1 MAGTDRGG
9 GGRGERGLGM
19 LLSWDVAATA
29 GGGSVKGGRG
39 VARPFGLQN
48 VNNMALTADI
58 AGLKASCWAALGHA
72 GTKARWGRGQWQVAS
87 GKWRLL
93 CCLFAFS
100 AAF

>member
-1 MAGTDRGG
+1 
-9 GGRGERGLGM
+9 M
-19 LLSWDVAATA
+19 LLSWDVAATT
-29 GGGSVKGGRG
+29 GGGSGTARGRG
-39 VARPFGLQN
+39 ACPFGLQN

-72 GTKARWGRGQWQVAS
+72 GTKARWRRGQWQVAS